1 MLGMNNKVLKPCLMT
16 KKFISFENDDNLSKY
31 FKDVRKTILL
41 TPEEEVTLAIK
52 IKNGD
57 ELAKEK
63 LINSNLKFVISIAK
77 EYQNQGLS
85 LSDLISE
92 GNYGLVKA
100 ATRFDHTRGFRFIS
114 YAVWWIKQSIIQ
126 SLNENAR
133 LVRLPANVINKLAS
147 LKKEIEKFEFENERE
162 PIYGDILDENNEP
175 VDLFLYPRCTS
186 LNEPIN
192 EEGDEMI
199 DVIKINN
206 DTEEIVINDKI
217 RKKLDETLS
226 VLDEREKNII
236 ECYYGINIECEPMTL
251 EAIGEKYSL
260 TKERIRQIK
269 EKAIRKL
276 RHNADELHEL
286 IRELYL

>member
-1 MLGMNNKVLKPCLMT
+1 MSKRV
-16 KKFISFENDDNLSKY
+16 ISTDGEESLSKY
-31 FKDVRKTILL
+31 FKDVKKTTLL

-52 IKNGD
+52 IQHGD

-63 LINSNLKFVISIAK
+63 LVNSNLKFVISIAK
-77 EYQNQGLS
+77 DYQNQGLA

-133 LVRLPANVINKLAS
+133 LVRLPANVINKLS
-147 LKKEIEKFEFENERE
+147 NLKKEIEKFEFQNERE
-162 PIYGDILDENNEP
+162 PIYGEILDENNEP
-175 VDLFLYPRCTS
+175 VDLQLYPRCAS
-186 LNEPIN
+186 LNDIIN
-192 EEGDEMI
+192 EDGDEMI
-199 DVIKINN
+199 DVIQIKEN
-206 DTEEIVINDKI
+206 DIDFIVDERL
-217 RKKLDETLS
+217 RKKIESVLS
-226 VLDEREKNII
+226 VLDERERHII
-236 ECYYGINIECEPMTL
+236 ECYYGINTDCESMTL

-276 RHNADELHEL
+276 RHNADELHEMV
-286 IRELYL
+286 RELYL